1 MVVFRMFFTKLRR
14 MVTQNLSQIIS
25 VVFSSFKNLPVRV
38 SLAIIGSVLLTLT
51 FLVGLFWG
59 FLSANAYNED
69 LRFALQNSI
78 TPLILLV
85 IFWISLTTFLP
96 SIERRR
102 PINQTPDKELIDVTK

>member
-1 MVVFRMFFTKLRR
+1 MVVFRMFFAKLRR
-14 MVTQNLSQIIS
+14 TITQNLSQIIS
-25 VVFSSFKNLPVRV
+25 IVFSSFKNLPVRV
-38 SLAIIGSVLLTLT
+38 SLAIIGCILLTLT

-85 IFWISLTTFLP
+85 IFWVSLTTFLP

-102 PINQTPDKELIDVTK
+102 PINQVPETEIIDVTK